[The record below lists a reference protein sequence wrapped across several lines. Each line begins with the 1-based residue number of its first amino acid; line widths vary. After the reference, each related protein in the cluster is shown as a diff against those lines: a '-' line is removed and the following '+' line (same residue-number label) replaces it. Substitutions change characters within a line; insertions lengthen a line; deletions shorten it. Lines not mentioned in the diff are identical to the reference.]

1 MNCAEC
7 EELFD
12 AYLEGQL
19 GGSLR
24 LEFDAHRVR
33 CRRCQQTLAMLEA
46 IGNVIAADPQVP
58 ELPADFTARVMSEI
72 ERPRR
77 PSFARPRVRFIA
89 LVGLQAAAVIVFA
102 WLWQAH
108 SARSPAPPPS
118 TPVAPVV
125 ATAQDEMRARAM
137 ELLVERFEDRL
148 WEMHAAGAKITSDLA
163 SVARYLNIMIPEDVV
178 RESVKMAGLNPLQA
192 LWDSLLPTPPDEVE
206 PAPAD
211 QEVHSI

>member
-7 EELFD
+7 EQLFD

-19 GGSLR
+19 TGSLR

-46 IGNVIAADPQVP
+46 IGNVIGADPQVP
-58 ELPADFTARVMSEI
+58 ELPADFTTRVMSEI
-72 ERPRR
+72 ERPRK
-77 PSFARPRVRFIA
+77 PRVAWSRRRLVA
-89 LVGLQAAAVIVFA
+89 VVGLQAAAVIAFA
-102 WLWQAH
+102 WLWQTH
-108 SARSPAPPPS
+108 GSRSATPVAPPPM
-118 TPVAPVV
+118 APVV

-137 ELLVERFEDRL
+137 ELVVERFEDRL
-148 WEMHAAGAKITSDLA
+148 WEMHAAGAKITSELA
-163 SVARYLNIMIPEDVV
+163 SVARYLNIMIPEDVI

-206 PAPAD
+206 TTPAD